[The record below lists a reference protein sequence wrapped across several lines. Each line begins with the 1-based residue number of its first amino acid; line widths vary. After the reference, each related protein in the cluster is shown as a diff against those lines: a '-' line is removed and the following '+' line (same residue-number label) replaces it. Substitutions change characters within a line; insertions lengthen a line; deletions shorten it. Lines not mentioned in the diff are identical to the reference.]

1 MSSSHPPASTPPGDP
16 DAIDD
21 KLAPVRSGDEAADRI
36 YRRLMAR
43 RRRWVDDE
51 LIVEP
56 NEPETAPDEEGGK
69 DRPASSQPV
78 PVADPAGS
86 GLRQSAAP
94 PHRAAVFV
102 PPVAVAG
109 EGRAAEGR
117 TDEGRADHN
126 RTSDDREGNDRASDG
141 RTRNYRAGS
150 TRDADTAS
158 RSHGAGSAGDARGA
172 GSSGSADAE
181 DFSLQR
187 WQPRS
192 HTVRFIKDHPGL
204 AAAIGVPAVL
214 LLTRRGMAG
223 RALRYATSPAGMAT
237 IRRIGTVATALGLL
251 GRTRR

>member
-16 DAIDD
+16 EAIDD
-21 KLAPVRSGDEAADRI
+21 KLASVRSGDEAADRI

-43 RRRWVDDE
+43 RRRWADDE
-51 LIVEP
+51 LLVEP
-56 NEPETAPDEEGGK
+56 QTAPDEDGGK

-109 EGRAAEGR
+109 EEGAAENR
-117 TDEGRADHN
+117 TDEGRADEGRAGEGRADHD
-126 RTSDDREGNDRASDG
+126 RAGADREES
-141 RTRNYRAGS
+141 
-150 TRDADTAS
+150 
-158 RSHGAGSAGDARGA
+158 
-172 GSSGSADAE
+172 E
-181 DFSLQR
+181 DFSLR
-187 WQPRS
+187 HWQPRS

-237 IRRIGTVATALGLL
+237 IRRISTVATALGLL